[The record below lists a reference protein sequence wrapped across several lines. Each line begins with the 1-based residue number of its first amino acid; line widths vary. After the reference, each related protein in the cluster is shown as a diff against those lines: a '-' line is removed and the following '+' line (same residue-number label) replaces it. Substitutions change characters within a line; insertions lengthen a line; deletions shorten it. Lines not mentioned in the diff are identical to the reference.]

1 MKKKKRKAT
10 REAQTAAE
18 QQGNTVPESQAMW
31 GYDAATWSPAR
42 NYNFWPLGDPR
53 QPLTDFDLMT
63 IYRRARSLEANNPAV
78 KKVVRTT
85 VQVMGYMTP
94 RATTQDEEWNRL
106 ARDLFLRKAM
116 NPATFD
122 ASGRLNYIQAQEW
135 TEKRAIVDGDVLSVN
150 VTTADGQPR
159 IRFYQAPQLTASAGA
174 DGAGDRLGRL
184 RAGVTLGAG
193 GRITSYRI
201 LDFNTNKVFSIPASR
216 AFLYGHSND
225 PADPR
230 HISELVAVIPTAQD
244 LLEINRLHKGQIK
257 IGATFGLIETKNLAD
272 AEPAAT
278 GLKNTRL
285 LKRAAGQAGAG
296 QDGATPI
303 PGPVNDPPLF
313 IDGNKVISLAPGREL
328 KTLHNSNP
336 SNEVRAFF
344 GDQLNSV
351 AYGTASG
358 LLHQVAFAPET
369 LGGASARF
377 VLSQTKDLADARNRD
392 RVNMLNS
399 WWQHFIACAI
409 ATGELRPCKDPTRMW
424 TPKWTARSAWAIDY
438 SRDINAFIALKG
450 NNLAAASL
458 YTEANYDMTYQ
469 ELLDM
474 LAAER
479 KAEIET
485 AERHGLPLSA
495 LVATPAGAAPQQ
507 WLQQEEPAEKSEGT
521 KTK

>member
-1 MKKKKRKAT
+1 MKKKKKKALLAAKA
-10 REAQTAAE
+10 EAAA
-18 QQGNTVPESQAMW
+18 VPASQSMW

-106 ARDLFLRKAM
+106 ARELFLRKAM
-116 NPATFD
+116 NPKTFD

-159 IRFYQAPQLTASAGA
+159 IRFYQAPQLTASAGVDMLKA
-174 DGAGDRLGRL
+174 PESRL

-193 GRITSYRI
+193 GRITSYRV
-201 LDFNTNKVFSIPASR
+201 LDFSTNKVYTIPSAR

-230 HISELVAVIPTAQD
+230 HVSELVAVIPTAQD

-285 LKRAAGQAGAG
+285 LKRAAD
-296 QDGATPI
+296 DGNDVPL
-303 PGPVNDPPLF
+303 PRPVNEKPMY

-392 RVNMLNS
+392 RVNLLNS

-409 ATGELRPCKDPTRMW
+409 ATGELRPCRDPERMW
-424 TPKWTARSAWAIDY
+424 APKWTSRSAWAIDY
-438 SRDINAFIALKG
+438 ARDINSFIALKG

-485 AERHGLPLSA
+485 AERHGIPLSA
-495 LVATPAGAAPQQ
+495 LVATPAGAAPQP
-507 WLQQEEPAEKSEGT
+507 WLQQQETEENAEGT
-521 KTK
+521 RKE

>member
-1 MKKKKRKAT
+1 MKKKKKKAI
-10 REAQTAAE
+10 QAAKAE
-18 QQGNTVPESQAMW
+18 PTPVPESQSMW

-106 ARDLFLRKAM
+106 ARELFLRKAM
-116 NPATFD
+116 NPKTFD

-159 IRFYQAPQLTASAGA
+159 IRFYQAPQLTASAGVDMLKA
-174 DGAGDRLGRL
+174 PESRL

-193 GRITSYRI
+193 GRITSYRV
-201 LDFNTNKVFSIPASR
+201 LDFSTNKVYTIPAAR

-230 HISELVAVIPTAQD
+230 HVSELVAVIPTAQD

-285 LKRAAGQAGAG
+285 LKRAAGAG
-296 QDGATPI
+296 DGNAAPL

-392 RVNMLNS
+392 RVNLLNS

-409 ATGELRPCKDPTRMW
+409 ATGELRPCRDPERMW
-424 TPKWTARSAWAIDY
+424 APKWTSRSAWAIDY
-438 SRDINAFIALKG
+438 SRDINSFIALKG

-458 YTEANYDMTYQ
+458 YTEANYDMTYR

-485 AERHGLPLSA
+485 AERHGIPLSA
-495 LVATPAGAAPQQ
+495 LVATPAGAAPQP
-507 WLQQEEPAEKSEGT
+507 WLQQQETEENAEGT
-521 KTK
+521 KTE